1 MNDYTKPKSS
11 LDLPEVK
18 TEDISHP
25 SILESP
31 IRVKKKS
38 VFETFKDEFFSGD
51 AKTIKEYAIKDVFI
65 PTCKRMLST
74 LISNT
79 VDILLF
85 GEVKNNR
92 SIFSDPRP
100 NKYTSYGNVSYSSY
114 YDGGGIRTRQ
124 ISKPVLPQKEDYRKW
139 VYTEADARR
148 VLTFLRNEIDNYDRV
163 SVAKLYQ
170 ICRKRCD
177 PADENYGWFD
187 LSTADWHY
195 DINSEGYILELP
207 SPEPIV

>member
-18 TEDISHP
+18 TEDISQP

-31 IRVKKKS
+31 VKTKKKTAL
-38 VFETFKDEFFSGD
+38 ETFKEDFFSGD
-51 AKTIKEYAIKDVFI
+51 AKTIKEYAIKDVLI
-65 PTCKRMLST
+65 PTCKRMLSM
-74 LISNT
+74 LISNA

-85 GEVKNNR
+85 GEVKN
-92 SIFSDPRP
+92 SKSVFPSTSP
-100 NKYTSYGNVSYSSY
+100 NKYTSYSSY
-114 YDGGGIRTRQ
+114 YDGGSIRTRQ
-124 ISKPVLPQKEDYRKW
+124 ISKPILPKKEDYRKW

-170 ICRKRCD
+170 ICHKYCD
-177 PADENYGWFD
+177 ASDENYGWFD

-207 SPEPIV
+207 SPEPII